1 MISNIANTFRMI
13 EYRRFDIILS
23 AYIAHTLGP
32 RHVCIGTKVGK
43 ILIMEDAELKT
54 SADIIGLVD
63 SSHIPASSVSG
74 NDVSETSEALGIR
87 NAEHREIHALI
98 SYKGKKADFR

>member
-1 MISNIANTFRMI
+1 MRENLCDTIGS
-13 EYRRFDIILS
+13 YRLFS
-23 AYIAHTLGP
+23 TEHTLGP

-98 SYKGKKADFR
+98 SFKGKMVTHP